1 MAFEY
6 TKQPYEEEFVAVDF
20 SRRVPSGT
28 SIAAYT
34 VTLEETVAVTQGLIA
49 ANYGPHIAIGT
60 PSLTG
65 VVGKERILVVM
76 VSAGV
81 AGFKYRLSYR
91 ITLSDTQKKED
102 DVWIIVKET

>member
-6 TKQPYEEEFVAVDF
+6 TKQPYEEELVAVDF
-20 SRRVPSGT
+20 SRRVPSGIT
-28 SIAAYT
+28 ISAYS
-34 VTLEETVAVTQGLIA
+34 VTLEETISLIGQSAEGL
-49 ANYGPHIAIGT
+49 GPHIVIGT

-65 VVGKERILVVM
+65 VVSRERILVVM

-81 AGFKYRLSYR
+81 DTFKYRLSYR
-91 ITLSDTQKKED
+91 ITLSDNQKKED

>member
-6 TKQPYEEEFVAVDF
+6 TKQPWEEEIVAVDF

-28 SIAAYT
+28 TITAYS
-34 VTLEETVAVTQGLIA
+34 VVLEETVALAGLIA
-49 ANYGPHIAIGT
+49 ANYSPHIVIGT
-60 PSLTG
+60 PSLIGT
-65 VVGKERILVVM
+65 VGRERILAVM